1 MTASKATRRLPG
13 RPRSLPEKDLQR
25 LRAELARPPSK
36 LGFSQASWSGKL
48 LAQHLHDHYGVV
60 LGARQCRRILRT
72 SEPDRRD
79 RRRQIR
85 RAQESSAPTPGL
97 GVTNRPSSVPPNSD
111 HANKE
116 IALRRIKRICS
127 SGLPLYPL
135 ARALFELMGDAIP
148 HGANRVLL
156 ADDGHHPDHYI
167 TSPSELAKWNPVY
180 KHFYLDSPPQV
191 SGVIPVPSVLQGKVV
206 RTHEEVALP
215 HFYRS
220 EGYNECMRHIAFHH
234 GLFINLRDHLG
245 LSGAYP
251 IWRGADMKPFTADDV
266 RFAQAAAPYIA
277 HALSVAMRAPSPP
290 ERSSDFAPLEDWSE
304 GVIVL
309 GRGGRVI
316 AADAMAQAIFQEMAL
331 FDGYSMDSFAHQRL
345 AAALG
350 YIDQTLRSIFEDR
363 ADPWTI
369 VHSPSVR
376 LYSHRIGLVLKLR
389 GVVVDGET
397 DRRQVVV
404 LVEAGEHA
412 DHRRRRIMDRYGLS
426 PRLMELLGLIAS
438 GLSSP
443 EAAGRM
449 GLSKFT
455 LQDYLHRLME
465 RLQLP
470 DRASLRRF
478 AEQLRFTEQGH

>member
-1 MTASKATRRLPG
+1 M
-13 RPRSLPEKDLQR
+13 
-25 LRAELARPPSK
+25 
-36 LGFSQASWSGKL
+36 
-48 LAQHLHDHYGVV
+48 
-60 LGARQCRRILRT
+60 
-72 SEPDRRD
+72 
-79 RRRQIR
+79 
-85 RAQESSAPTPGL
+85 
-97 GVTNRPSSVPPNSD
+97 TNRPSSVPPNSD

-116 IALRRIKRICS
+116 IALRRIKRLCS

-148 HGANRVLL
+148 LGANRVLL
-156 ADDGHHPDHYI
+156 ADDGHHPDHYV

-191 SGVIPVPSVLQGKVV
+191 SGVVPVPSVLQGKVV

-220 EGYNECMRHIAFHH
+220 EGYNECMRHIGFHH

-245 LSGAYP
+245 PSGAYP
-251 IWRGADMKPFTADDV
+251 IWRSAEMKPFTADDV

-316 AADAMAQAIFQEMAL
+316 AADATARAIFQELAV
-331 FDGYSMDSFAHQRL
+331 FDGYSADAFARARL
-345 AAALG
+345 ETALA

-363 ADPWTI
+363 ADPWSI
-369 VHSPSVR
+369 LHSPAVR

-389 GVVVDGET
+389 GVVADGQT
-397 DRRQVVV
+397 GQSQVVV

-412 DHRRRRIMDRYGLS
+412 EHRRRRIMDRYGLS
-426 PRLMELLGLIAS
+426 PRLMELLDLMAS

-443 EAAGRM
+443 EVAGRM

-455 LQDYLHRLME
+455 LKDYRHRLME

-478 AEQLRFTEQGH
+478 AAQLCSTQQGR

>member
-1 MTASKATRRLPG
+1 MTASTAARRLPG
-13 RPRSLPEKDLQR
+13 RPRSLAEDALER
-25 LRAELARPPSK
+25 LRAELARPPSQ

-48 LAQHLHDHYGVV
+48 LAQHLRDHYGVV

-72 SEPDRRD
+72 SEADRRG
-79 RRRQIR
+79 RPRQIR

-97 GVTNRPSSVPPNSD
+97 GVTNRPNSAPTNSD

-167 TSPSELAKWNPVY
+167 TSPRELAKWNPVY

-191 SGVIPVPSVLQGKVV
+191 SGVIPVASVLQGKLV

-220 EGYNECMRHIAFHH
+220 EGYNECMRHIGFHH
-234 GLFINLRDHLG
+234 GLFLNLRDHLG
-245 LSGAYP
+245 PSGAYP
-251 IWRGADMKPFTADDV
+251 IWRSAEMKPFTVDDV

-277 HALSVAMRAPSPP
+277 HALSVASRIESLPQSAG
-290 ERSSDFAPLEDWSE
+290 EFAPLEDLGE
-304 GVIVL
+304 GVIIL
-309 GRGGRVI
+309 SRGGRVI
-316 AADAMAQAIFQEMAL
+316 AADATARAIFQELAL
-331 FDGYSMDSFAHQRL
+331 FDGYSADAFAHQRL
-345 AAALG
+345 QTALA
-350 YIDQTLRSIFEDR
+350 YIDQTLRAIFEDR
-363 ADPWTI
+363 ADPWNI
-369 VHSPSVR
+369 LHSPAVR

-389 GVVVDGET
+389 GVVVDDET
-397 DRRQVVV
+397 DQHQVVV

-412 DHRRRRIMDRYGLS
+412 EHRRRRIMDRYGLS
-426 PRLMELLGLIAS
+426 PRLMELLSLMAS
-438 GLSSP
+438 GLSTS
-443 EAAGRM
+443 EVAGRM
-449 GLSKFT
+449 GLSRFT
-455 LQDYLHRLME
+455 LKDYLHRLME

-470 DRASLRRF
+470 DRTELRRF
-478 AEQLRFTEQGH
+478 AVQLSATSH